1 MEEFNPADYQP
12 GRKPE
17 RSYIWF
23 VFGAAFFIIGLAM
36 LIGGKMEQQDFPLK
50 LTGEVISCETY
61 TESYGEDGTRTFSNL
76 DVLCTDSNGIEHTVF
91 IGHCTGRYNQGE
103 TVDILSKP
111 DYSSGIIN
119 TRTAGNAFKVIIPFF
134 IGAVGV
140 YSGIVSIRK
149 NRQFG

>member
-23 VFGAAFFIIGLAM
+23 VFAAAFLIVGLAI
-36 LIGGKMEQQDFPLK
+36 LIGAKMEQQDFPLK

-61 TESYGEDGTRTFSNL
+61 TESDGDGGTRTFSNIE
-76 DVLCTDSNGIEHTVF
+76 VLCTDDSGIEHTVF
-91 IGHCTGRYNQGE
+91 IGHNSGSRMKGE
-103 TVDILSKP
+103 TVNILSKP
-111 DYSSGIIN
+111 DYSSGIMN
-119 TRTAGNAFKVIIPFF
+119 NGRKRSTLNAAIPLF
-134 IGAVGV
+134 IGVVGL
-140 YSGIVSIRK
+140 YCGIVSIRK